1 MLHRKLKDNP
11 VWTDPNYL
19 KLWIYCLFEASHKA
33 REQMVGNEII
43 KLKRGQFITGRSALA
58 EEMNRGVKPKQRLSE
73 RTWFRYLKN
82 LEEWGMLSIKS
93 TNKYSIITI
102 DNYDI
107 YQSVS
112 SKTVQESDQQMS
124 NKCPTNDQQM
134 STNNN
139 VNNDNNV
146 NNYISTTTTEAKL
159 EKQKQDAIIF
169 YQNNFG
175 IIRPAIS
182 ENILAWID
190 DLGDEMVIE
199 AMRRALARNKPS
211 WAYVE
216 SILKSWVSKNIK
228 TIEQA
233 KAEETEFVNQ
243 RKNRFNKSQMKKK
256 EVLPDWWHEHEK
268 KKQQRQEEN
277 NNQSIANDQDVI
289 ELQEILNKYRK

>member
-112 SKTVQESDQQMS
+112 SKTVQESDQQMT

-182 ENILAWID
+182 ENILAWI
-190 DLGDEMVIE
+190 
-199 AMRRALARNKPS
+199 
-211 WAYVE
+211 
-216 SILKSWVSKNIK
+216 
-228 TIEQA
+228 
-233 KAEETEFVNQ
+233 
-243 RKNRFNKSQMKKK
+243 
-256 EVLPDWWHEHEK
+256 
-268 KKQQRQEEN
+268 
-277 NNQSIANDQDVI
+277 
-289 ELQEILNKYRK
+289 

>member
-1 MLHRKLKDNP
+1 MNKGFIMLHRKLKDNP

-33 REQMVGNEII
+33 REQIVGNEII

-112 SKTVQESDQQMS
+112 SKTVQESDQQMT

-146 NNYISTTTTEAKL
+146 NNYISTTTT
-159 EKQKQDAIIF
+159 AIIF

-216 SILKSWVSKNIK
+216 SILKSWVSKNI
-228 TIEQA
+228 
-233 KAEETEFVNQ
+233 
-243 RKNRFNKSQMKKK
+243 
-256 EVLPDWWHEHEK
+256 
-268 KKQQRQEEN
+268 
-277 NNQSIANDQDVI
+277 
-289 ELQEILNKYRK
+289 